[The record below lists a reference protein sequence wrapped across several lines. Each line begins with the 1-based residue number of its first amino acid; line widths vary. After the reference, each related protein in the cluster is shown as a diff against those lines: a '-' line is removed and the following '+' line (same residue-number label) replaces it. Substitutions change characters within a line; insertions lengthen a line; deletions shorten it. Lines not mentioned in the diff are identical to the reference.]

1 MIQFLFHSERKQTT
15 EGILIK
21 VLIIIAN
28 NYSTCSKE
36 LHSRSMP
43 KTGILCQNETLA
55 GIGQSQTPSEDKAR
69 KSMSKNPPTNL
80 NLYDL

>member
-1 MIQFLFHSERKQTT
+1 
-15 EGILIK
+15 
-21 VLIIIAN
+21 
-28 NYSTCSKE
+28 
-36 LHSRSMP
+36 MP

-69 KSMSKNPPTNL
+69 KSMSKNPPNNL